1 MSPCVLDRSTMK
13 TLAATK
19 LVSGITSCVVAPGI
33 HKDGGFGLYCG
44 KAVQV
49 DPGLIPIGFQRLQLN
64 YIEAT
69 LCSSVMTR
77 VSSHLELSLPVKTQ
91 TVLRVFVPPI

>member
-1 MSPCVLDRSTMK
+1 MK

-44 KAVQV
+44 T
-49 DPGLIPIGFQRLQLN
+49 
-64 YIEAT
+64 ET
-69 LCSSVMTR
+69 
-77 VSSHLELSLPVKTQ
+77 
-91 TVLRVFVPPI
+91 